1 MWSWILNLL
10 NGAGV
15 KSFAYQFK
23 VEKNNVGMKMK
34 TAVLSSALAD
44 YPTTAVLLTMRF
56 DMENVDGNECYFFI
70 WACIILQA
78 IVMQN

>member
-1 MWSWILNLL
+1 M
-10 NGAGV
+10 

-56 DMENVDGNECYFFI
+56 DKENVDGNECYFFI
-70 WACIILQA
+70 
-78 IVMQN
+78 